1 MINPDGSPN
10 TAHTTNPVPIILVDK
25 ELQNIKNGVLGD
37 IAPTILELMGIE
49 KPLAMTQNSLL

>member
-25 ELQNIKNGVLGD
+25 ELKEIHDGVLGD
-37 IAPTILELMGIE
+37 LAPTILELMGIE
-49 KPLAMTQNSLL
+49 KPEVMTRHSLL